1 MKASTYLRMSAVR
14 GRFGT
19 CTEFRIVAGE
29 SGELTAG
36 CEYFLCWPP
45 KTDGSDKLASS
56 AWRVE
61 SVIESVATDVT
72 ELCLA
77 LPFMEEDDMLGL
89 SEP

>member
-1 MKASTYLRMSAVR
+1 MECRV
-14 GRFGT
+14 
-19 CTEFRIVAGE
+19 VAGDN
-29 SGELTAG
+29 GELTAG

-45 KTDGSDKLASS
+45 NTDGNDRLASS

-77 LPFMEEDDMLGL
+77 LPFIEEDDMLGL
-89 SEP
+89 SDP